1 MCDTTKCSNTIVT
14 TTPSLGSYLSTATK
28 AWNEVAIDADKIYIN
43 GVDINDIYVRK
54 DECPLAG
61 AGLFAES
68 EPAPKKDENGK
79 FGGLWYENGEEIY
92 ITKVICNPPAYIVF
106 WSDGSK
112 TVATCSTDEM
122 AFDSEKALL
131 VCVMKRMMGGEWTHK
146 LLSDWSVEFGW
157 NENEREF
164 VGNSR
169 TLSDVRKLHR
179 AIDKKKK
186 K

>member
-1 MCDTTKCSNTIVT
+1 MCDTIVT
-14 TTPSLGSYLSTATK
+14 TNPSINSYLSTTTRGL
-28 AWNEVAIDADKIYIN
+28 NNISLDVDKIYIN
-43 GVDINDIYVRK
+43 GVDIDDIYVRK
-54 DECPLAG
+54 VECPLTSSMISTE
-61 AGLFAES
+61 L
-68 EPAPKKDENGK
+68 APKTKNENGK

-112 TVATCSTDEM
+112 TVATCSTNEM

-157 NENEREF
+157 DENELKF

-179 AIDKKKK
+179 AIDKKKEK
-186 K
+186 